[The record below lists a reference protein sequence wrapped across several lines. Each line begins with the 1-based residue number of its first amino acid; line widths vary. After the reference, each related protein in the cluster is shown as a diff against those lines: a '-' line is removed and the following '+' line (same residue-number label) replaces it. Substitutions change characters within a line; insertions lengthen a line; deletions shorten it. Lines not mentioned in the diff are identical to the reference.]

1 MQCNQLT
8 RLMKDWYVHVQ
19 EESMAPARM
28 MQFTDKHILNCET
41 CQQDT
46 ALAEEIDKIRD
57 FILPESKIPKS
68 KSEEQDEATPEIS
81 PDEENAAN
89 DEEVDEDTKDIDEEN
104 AANDDEVGEDTKNI
118 DEDI

>member
-46 ALAEEIDKIRD
+46 ELAEEIEKIRD

-68 KSEEQDEATPEIS
+68 KSEEKDEATPEIS
-81 PDEENAAN
+81 PDEENDENAEN
-89 DEEVDEDTKDIDEEN
+89 DDEVVEDTKDIDE
-104 AANDDEVGEDTKNI
+104 
-118 DEDI
+118 DI

>member
-46 ALAEEIDKIRD
+46 ELAEEIEKIRD

-68 KSEEQDEATPEIS
+68 KSKEEDEATPEIS
-81 PDEENAAN
+81 PDEENA
-89 DEEVDEDTKDIDEEN
+89 E
-104 AANDDEVGEDTKNI
+104 NDDEEDENDKNDEDTKNI

>member
-1 MQCNQLT
+1 
-8 RLMKDWYVHVQ
+8 
-19 EESMAPARM
+19 MAPARM
-28 MQFTDKHILNCET
+28 MQFADKHILNCET

-46 ALAEEIDKIRD
+46 ELAEEIEKIRD

-81 PDEENAAN
+81 PDEENAENN
-89 DEEVDEDTKDIDEEN
+89 DEDNEDDEDVKE
-104 AANDDEVGEDTKNI
+104 I

>member
-28 MQFTDKHILNCET
+28 MQFADKHILNCET

-46 ALAEEIDKIRD
+46 ELAEEIEKIRD

-81 PDEENAAN
+81 PDEENAENN
-89 DEEVDEDTKDIDEEN
+89 DEDNEDNEDDEDVKE
-104 AANDDEVGEDTKNI
+104 I